1 MASLFDQIPPELLE
15 YVKARAPDHDHSGF
29 DAAAAKDRESA
40 GYGAIG
46 QNLSRAAALI
56 RGEQVG
62 EMTTPPNDEL
72 RTWVL
77 RKQMGAHGGDPLD
90 RLGKVAGIAK
100 DLRPTKDTIP
110 NPDNDP
116 APPEWGAL
124 PGMTRGQAIQS
135 GYAKRSEPKAEDPM
149 KAPPSETLK
158 AELRRNG
165 KNPDI
170 YPTTGA
176 ALSAL
181 GPRFMIPEQLVEGP
195 GGELYRIPTKGPD
208 LTPKPIPAPG
218 GKGGKFVKD
227 KDLPPA
233 AGRELADL
241 AAEFRNFE
249 ALRSSFKDDYAGMG
263 LTDGMQTGL
272 ARGLGAAGT
281 SGQQQLAEWWK
292 DFDRLVNLPQRNA
305 MFGASLTP
313 GEKASWE
320 GAQNINPKSDPKI
333 VRAAFAKLH
342 GIVER
347 KLRGRGEGLI
357 KDGYGADVIGKVSDG
372 IVGGAGPS
380 GGAGVSRADQQ
391 AKAWVDA
398 NPDDPRAAAIRERLK
413 AKGL

>member
-1 MASLFDQIPPELLE
+1 MASLLDQIPPELLE
-15 YVKARAPDHDHSGF
+15 YVKARAPAQDLSGF
-29 DAAAAKDRESA
+29 DEAAARDRQRA
-40 GYGAIG
+40 GFGAMS

-62 EMTTPPNDEL
+62 PMELPPGDDL
-72 RTWVL
+72 KTWVM
-77 RKQMGAHGGDPLD
+77 RKQLETQGHGPHDPLD

-100 DLRPTKDTIP
+100 DLRPSKESLP

-116 APPEWGAL
+116 APAEWGAL
-124 PGMTRGQAIQS
+124 PGMTRGQAITS
-135 GYAKRSEPKAEDPM
+135 GYAKRFEPKPEDPM
-149 KAPPSETLK
+149 KAPPSETLR
-158 AELRRNG
+158 AELIKNG

-176 ALSAL
+176 ALSVL
-181 GPRFMIPEQLVEGP
+181 GPRFMIPEQIVEGD
-195 GGELYRIPTKGPD
+195 GGALYRVPTKGPD

-218 GKGGKFVKD
+218 GKGGAFIKD
-227 KDLPPA
+227 KDLSPA

-263 LTDGMQTGL
+263 LTGGVQTGL

-281 SGQQQLAEWWK
+281 SGQQQLAAWWK
-292 DFDRLVNLPQRNA
+292 DFDRLVNLPQRNE

-320 GAQNINPKSDPKI
+320 GAQNISPKSDPKI
-333 VRAAFAKLH
+333 VKAAFAKLH

-347 KLRGRGEGLI
+347 KIRGRGEALVA
-357 KDGYGADVIGKVSDG
+357 DGFGAEVIGKATDG

-380 GGAGVSRADQQ
+380 TANESDRQ
-391 AKAWVDA
+391 AKAWADA

>member
-1 MASLFDQIPPELLE
+1 MASLLDQLPPELLE
-15 YVKARAPDHDHSGF
+15 YVKARAPTHDLSGF

-46 QNLSRAAALI
+46 QNLSRAAALV

-62 EMTTPPNDEL
+62 EMATPPSDEL

-77 RKQMGAHGGDPLD
+77 RKQMAHKDSDPLD

-100 DLRPTKDTIP
+100 DLRPSKESLP

-124 PGMTRGQAIQS
+124 PGMTRGQAISS
-135 GYAKRSEPKAEDPM
+135 GYAKRSEQKPEDPM
-149 KAPPSETLK
+149 KAPPSETLR
-158 AELRRNG
+158 AELRKNG

-181 GPRFMIPEQLVEGP
+181 GPRFMIPEQIIEGD
-195 GGELYRIPTKGPD
+195 GGQLFRVPTKGPD
-208 LTPKPIPAPG
+208 LTPKPIAAPG
-218 GKGGKFVKD
+218 GGGGKFIKD

-233 AGRELADL
+233 TGRELADL

-249 ALRSSFKDDYAGMG
+249 ALRSSFKDEYAGMG
-263 LTDGMQTGL
+263 LTGGVQTGL

-281 SGQQQLAEWWK
+281 SGQQQLAAWWK
-292 DFDRLVNLPQRNA
+292 DFDRLVNLPQRNE

-320 GAQNINPKSDPKI
+320 GAQNISPKSDPKI
-333 VRAAFAKLH
+333 VKAAFEKLH

-357 KDGYGADVIGKVSDG
+357 EDGYGASVIGRVSDG

-391 AKAWVDA
+391 AKAWADA